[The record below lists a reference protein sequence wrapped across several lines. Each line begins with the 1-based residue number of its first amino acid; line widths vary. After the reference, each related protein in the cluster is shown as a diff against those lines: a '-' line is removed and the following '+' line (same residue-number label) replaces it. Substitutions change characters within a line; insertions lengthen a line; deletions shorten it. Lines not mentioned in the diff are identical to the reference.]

1 MPAAAAAQALAPGVI
16 ASVIR
21 SGYAGPVSAWKN
33 RMYRLLRRFVVS
45 LLLAGSALAADP
57 LQVEGYPLE
66 NGLQLLLKPTAERGH
81 VAIRLVVG
89 VGFDNFNCAARELP
103 HLLEHLLFSGIDASG
118 EAGLEARMQ
127 ALGGEWN
134 AYTRASDTA
143 FVIEA
148 PAANQRAVLD
158 LLLASLVDSELDE
171 AKVAAAKRVV
181 QRENGGHYSTLQR
194 LLDRQNLSREGH
206 QQLAVELGLA
216 CAERAEVEHLGLAQL
231 ERLRDDWYRPNNMTL
246 ILVGDLDPR
255 LPAYLER
262 RYGALLAAELPQP
275 RELAEARGTAAARR
289 SLVDGL
295 LGDSASLHWI
305 LPEPWVGEH
314 DHATWEL
321 LRDYLDWALYRELR
335 IDRGLAYGPWSERS
349 QFASASFFSL
359 NAEVAR
365 RDLAEAERV
374 MHAIGQRLQRDG
386 LDPDSFRR
394 LQQAAVARQAWAVQ
408 GNSELAD
415 YYWNALGDYADG
427 RFSDPSEGL
436 RAVSLKQANRAA
448 RLLFEQAGYL
458 RIEQPLL
465 SVGGSHWLAAGLF
478 GLLLLGLLALRRRW
492 R

>member
-1 MPAAAAAQALAPGVI
+1 
-16 ASVIR
+16 
-21 SGYAGPVSAWKN
+21 
-33 RMYRLLRRFVVS
+33 MYRLLRCFVVS
-45 LLLAGSALAADP
+45 LLLAGSALAADR

-89 VGFDNFNCAARELP
+89 VGFDNFSCAERELP
-103 HLLEHLLFSGIDASG
+103 HLLEHLLFSGLDASG

-158 LLLASLVDSELDE
+158 LLLASLMDTELDE
-171 AKVAAAKRVV
+171 TKVAAAKRVV
-181 QRENGGHYSTLQR
+181 ERENGGHYSSLQR
-194 LLDRQNLSREGH
+194 LLDQQNLSGEGH

-216 CAERAEVEHLGLAQL
+216 CAERAKVDPLGLAQL
-231 ERLRDDWYRPNNMTL
+231 QALRNDWYLPNNMSL

-262 RYGALLAAELPQP
+262 RYGALPAAELPQP
-275 RELAEARGTAAARR
+275 RALAEAQGPAAARR
-289 SLVDGL
+289 SLINGL
-295 LGDSASLHWI
+295 IGDSASLHWI

-335 IDRGLAYGPWSERS
+335 IERGLAYGPWSERS
-349 QFASASFFSL
+349 QYASASFFSL

-365 RDLAEAERV
+365 SDLASTERL
-374 MHAIGQRLQRDG
+374 MRELAQRLQRDG
-386 LDPDSFRR
+386 LEADSFRR

-427 RFSDPSEGL
+427 RFSDPAEGL
-436 RAVSLKQANRAA
+436 RAVNLKQANRAA
-448 RLLFEQAGYL
+448 RLLFEQTGYV

-465 SVGGSHWLAAGLF
+465 SAGGLSWLAAGLF
-478 GLLLLGLLALRRRW
+478 GLLILGLLTMRRRG
-492 R
+492 RRITS